1 MKVGLGLTVF
11 AAAFAL
17 TACGSSGPKLQNK
30 EQAAQAVFGAGN
42 MGEDG
47 GQATLLQLA
56 QSAAT
61 DISIGHDCPK
71 GGTVSAHVSGDVTD
85 TTGSFA
91 LTIEFDGCVTGSYTD
106 PKTQTTTDVAVSGSL
121 DYAFD
126 VSGDGTG
133 TGSVLFTINGS
144 LDFSG
149 GIDDSVDVNNVTFSL
164 VSTDSTLKLSLSGEI
179 KTSTQTFT
187 YSADEAFSY
196 SETGEIT
203 ASAAEP

>member
-30 EQAAQAVFGAGN
+30 EQTAQAVFGAGN
-42 MGEDG
+42 MGETG
-47 GQATLLQLA
+47 GEASILQLA
-56 QSAAT
+56 QSAAF
-61 DISIGHDCPK
+61 DASVGRNCPK
-71 GGTVSAHVSGDVTD
+71 GGTISAHVSGDAVD
-85 TTGSFA
+85 ESGNLA
-91 LTIEFDGCVTGSYTD
+91 VTIEFDGCVTGSYTD
-106 PKTQTTTDVAVSGSL
+106 PATQTTSDVAVSGSL
-121 DYAFD
+121 EYNFDFSQDDLGGAFQ
-126 VSGDGTG
+126 
-133 TGSVLFTINGS
+133 FTINGS

-149 GIDDSVDVNNVTFSL
+149 GIDDSVDVNNVSFSL
-164 VSTDSTLKLSLSGEI
+164 VTTDSTVKVALSGEI

-187 YSADEAFSY
+187 YDANESFSY